1 MKITTVKSNFSK
13 TLIVLNGKEVTFNHT
28 GVCEVEDNL
37 GKELLSKY
45 PRTFFNIDA
54 KPNEIKVDVS
64 TQQKDQL
71 IKNLEAEIDML
82 KGSVKAEKSKTEV
95 AEANFREWAKLAEGK
110 EKEADNLR
118 EELMNVTKAFEDRIK
133 FLELKVRLQESNVEG
148 IKNLCEKSGF
158 PVEEWG
164 KMNKEK
170 LINYLLKKSE

>member
-1 MKITTVKSNFSK
+1 MKITTVKSNFNK
-13 TLIVLNGKEVTFNHT
+13 TLIVLNGKEITFDYT
-28 GVCEVEDNL
+28 GICDVSDEF
-37 GKELLSKY
+37 GKEIITKY
-45 PRTFFNIDA
+45 PRTFFSLDA
-54 KPNEIKVDVS
+54 KPIELKVDVLEK
-64 TQQKDQL
+64 QKEQL
-71 IKNLEAEIDML
+71 IKNLETEIDLL
-82 KGSVKAEKSKTEV
+82 KSSVKAEKSKTEV
-95 AEANFREWAKLAEGK
+95 AEANFKKWAKLAEEK